1 MPFHRKFHPRHPDG
15 EQGLSPKWFNL
26 PKSPKSPKLP
36 KPPTSPRPLTYTA
49 ENFDF
54 IQQCVGC
61 NKVEALMQW
70 NIEKRRNGEE
80 RTPSTLVHN
89 SFNELEYCAK
99 KCQICR
105 VFRQSLLLEAVT
117 FDEMNHI
124 RKTEG
129 KVTVHWEETTDTDGK
144 PGVFLRVKVED
155 APEFTGTVDCNSRN
169 EVPHLALRSNGR
181 DSAVIEQAKEWLNIC
196 RKTHIGLCD
205 NLKFNSDNPLLL
217 IKILSSDTIQ
227 LCKKPSEAC
236 EYVALS
242 YCWGDRPDLPRAE
255 KDEIDRGKTTTVN
268 LHERFSEFST
278 RSLPTTVRDA
288 LYIVNGMGIRY
299 AWIDTL
305 CVIQDTREGLDEM
318 HKVYSNALF
327 TLCACATTKATAK
340 LLDEREA
347 WTERTESCRLGGQWL
362 TTPDMSLNRLRLKS
376 PLAERAWTLQEERLS
391 PRMLYVSSSRVYWS
405 CASGH
410 EVEVKPMFEEK
421 PNKLKRPV
429 YAASDRDIQMP
440 ASQEFLLSCRGG
452 EGNLYPFW
460 ADIVKSYAMRDMS
473 QSKDRLNALSGLAA
487 KYLSANILDEYLA
500 GIWAMNLP
508 EGLAWKV
515 KRAVEIDGEKS
526 DPKTSEWP
534 SWSWAVLPL
543 KTAIE
548 NDARSL
554 RSALFQHIPDEYTRT
569 PAVRNYEGIAITRG
583 EEIKR
588 ICVTGR
594 VRPLWKPTSCY
605 ANWSSISTIVGNEER
620 FTFGAKP
627 ERDTHAIHSP
637 SGRVMVYENRKRE
650 VVCQLD
656 FGHDVRKVQ
665 AKQVELSALE
675 IGETT
680 MLLLENCGDG
690 THRRVGAAWDVR
702 KDFFALVKDCDVLV
716 LR

>member
-1 MPFHRKFHPRHPDG
+1 MSSSH
-15 EQGLSPKWFNL
+15 
-26 PKSPKSPKLP
+26 
-36 KPPTSPRPLTYTA
+36 LTYTD

-54 IQQCVGC
+54 LQQCMGC
-61 NKVEALMQW
+61 NKVEALIQW
-70 NIEKRRNGEE
+70 NIEKRKNGEE

-89 SFNELEYCAK
+89 SFNELEYCAR

-117 FDEMNHI
+117 FEEVNDI

-129 KVTVHWEETTDTDGK
+129 KVTVHWKETDETDGK
-144 PGVFLRVKVED
+144 PSIFLEVKVED
-155 APEFTGTVDCNSRN
+155 KPELIGAVNCSSRN
-169 EVPHLALRSNGR
+169 EVPHLALHPNGR
-181 DSAVIEQAKEWLNIC
+181 DSAVIEQAKQWLSIC

-205 NLKFNSDNPLLL
+205 NLKFNSDNPRLL
-217 IKILSSDTIQ
+217 IEILSSDTIQ
-227 LCKKPSEAC
+227 LCRKPSKAC
-236 EYVALS
+236 DYVALS
-242 YCWGDRPDLPRAE
+242 YCWGDRPDLPKDE
-255 KDEIDRGKTTTVN
+255 KDEIKRGKTTTDN
-268 LHERFSEFST
+268 LHDRFSEFSI
-278 RSLPTTVRDA
+278 RNFPTTVRDA
-288 LYIVNGMGIRY
+288 LHIVHGIGIRY

-340 LLDEREA
+340 LLDERQA
-347 WTERTESCRLGGQWL
+347 WTEKTESCRLGGQWL

-405 CASGH
+405 CAVGH
-410 EVEVKPMFEEK
+410 EVELSPKHEERS
-421 PNKLKRPV
+421 NKLERPV

-440 ASQEFLLSCRGG
+440 ASQEFLLACRRG

-473 QSKDRLNALSGLAA
+473 QSDDRLNALSGLAA
-487 KYLSANILDEYLA
+487 KYLSANSLDEYLA

-515 KRAVEIDGEKS
+515 ERAVEIDGEKS
-526 DPKTSEWP
+526 HPKTSKWP

-543 KTAIE
+543 QTAIE
-548 NDARSL
+548 ADAGSR
-554 RSALFQHIPDEYTRT
+554 RSAFFQQIADEHTRLSG
-569 PAVRNYEGIAITRG
+569 VHNDEGTAITRG
-583 EEIKR
+583 EGIKE

-594 VRPLWKPTSCY
+594 MRPLWKPTSCHVD
-605 ANWSSISTIVGNEER
+605 WSSISTQVGNEER
-620 FTFGAKP
+620 FTFAAKP
-627 ERDTHAIHSP
+627 ERDTHAIQSS
-637 SGRVMVYENRKRE
+637 SGRILVYENRKRE
-650 VVCQLD
+650 VVGQLD

-665 AKQVELSALE
+665 AGLVELSALE